1 MASVRNRKVDKSIGR
16 VQNSQIKT
24 KARVRD
30 HGEVYTNER
39 EVKSMCDLIP
49 KEIWKDIDSTFL
61 EPACGNGNF
70 IFEILKRKLKLCQT
84 EDEVYRAY
92 NSIWGIDILQDN
104 CEETKNRMK
113 ELCPK
118 YADKNK
124 LPLNIIC
131 GNSLEIMKEWEIKN
145 ESSKSM

>member
-1 MASVRNRKVDKSIGR
+1 M
-16 VQNSQIKT
+16 QIKS
-24 KARVRD
+24 KKRVSEY
-30 HGEVYTNER
+30 GEVYTNER
-39 EVKSMCDLIP
+39 EVKAMCDLIP
-49 KEIWKDIDSTFL
+49 KEIWQNIDSTFL

-70 IFEILKRKLKLCQT
+70 IVEILKRKLELCKK
-84 EDEVYRAY
+84 ENEVYRAY

-104 CEETKNRMK
+104 CEETKSRMI

-118 YADKNK
+118 YADKTK

-145 ESSKSM
+145 EQSRTGTIRKS